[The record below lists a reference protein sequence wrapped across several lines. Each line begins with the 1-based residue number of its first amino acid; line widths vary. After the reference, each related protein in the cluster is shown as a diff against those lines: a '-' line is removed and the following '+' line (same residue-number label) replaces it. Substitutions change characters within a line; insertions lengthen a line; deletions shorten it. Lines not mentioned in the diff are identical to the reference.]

1 MSDDAPILFAIADG
15 VARITFNRPDKLNA
29 FTVDMHHALI
39 RAIDE
44 AEAHGGVRVLLVT
57 GAGRAFCAGQ
67 DLGERDVESDAQL
80 DLGRNIETFYN
91 PLVRRLTALPFPMVA
106 AVNGVA
112 AGAGANIALL
122 GDIVIAKA
130 SARFIQSFVRI
141 GLLPDSGGTWT
152 LPHLIGLPRALG
164 LAMTGEPVSATDAAA
179 WGMIWKAVE
188 DDRFDAEVEALVSGL
203 ARAPTRGVMA
213 ARNAIRGAIGRTLD
227 EQLDH
232 ERDAQRALGLTADYR
247 EGVAAFKAKRPPHFN
262 GT

>member
-122 GDIVIAKA
+122 GQYSADNFTLATDHA
-130 SARFIQSFVRI
+130 S
-141 GLLPDSGGTWT
+141 GTLLSY
-152 LPHLIGLPRALG
+152 HLI
-164 LAMTGEPVSATDAAA
+164 
-179 WGMIWKAVE
+179 
-188 DDRFDAEVEALVSGL
+188 
-203 ARAPTRGVMA
+203 
-213 ARNAIRGAIGRTLD
+213 
-227 EQLDH
+227 
-232 ERDAQRALGLTADYR
+232 
-247 EGVAAFKAKRPPHFN
+247 
-262 GT
+262 